1 MAEITY
7 NDQLTVLEQAQ
18 LIGPDGGIL
27 TIAELLNQ
35 ENELMMDAVAQ
46 MANGIRAHVTAVRT
60 DLPQI
65 FPRKINQGSTTKY
78 PQSKQIED
86 QIMLLEAWPKID
98 EQLVD
103 PYPDPKKARASQ
115 LRSYIEAFA
124 QAFNQNLFYGNAGDV
139 GEIDGFSTIYNDSSM
154 ANVDVT
160 ASGAGSDTTS
170 IWLAEWNTMKL
181 SLIYP
186 KDSKSVGLFNKDW
199 GKKESVDASNGG
211 SFAAYV
217 SQMKMEFGW
226 SNADARALQRL
237 ANIETDISTAD
248 TGSLLDT
255 DEVRKLVAMR
265 NRLPKRGKGK
275 VAMYANRDLFT
286 QFDIWAMEKVNGF
299 YYESNISG
307 SPLTMFQGI
316 PIRLVEQLSS
326 TETAIS

>member
-27 TIAELLNQ
+27 TIAELLDQ
-35 ENELMMDAVAQ
+35 ENELMKDAVAQ

-65 FPRKINQGSTTKY
+65 FPRKINQGATTKY
-78 PQSKQIED
+78 PQTKQIED

-98 EQLVD
+98 EQLID
-103 PYPDPKKARASQ
+103 PYPDPKKARMSQ
-115 LRSYIEAFA
+115 LRAYIEAFA
-124 QAFNQNLFYGNAGDV
+124 QAFNENIFYGNAGDV
-139 GEIDGFSTIYNDSSM
+139 GEIDGFSTVYNDSSM
-154 ANVDVT
+154 DNVEIT
-160 ASGAGSDTTS
+160 ASGSGSDTTS
-170 IWLAEWNTMKL
+170 LWMAEWNTLKL

-199 GKKESVDASNGG
+199 GKKETTDNSGNSY
-211 SFAAYV
+211 AAYV

-226 SNADARALQRL
+226 SNSDSRALQRL
-237 ANIETDISTAD
+237 ANIETDISSSD
-248 TGSLLDT
+248 TGSLLDSA
-255 DEVRKLVAMR
+255 EVRKLVRMR
-265 NRLPKRGKGK
+265 NRLPKRGSGK
-275 VAMYANRDLFT
+275 TAIYANRDLFS

-299 YYESNISG
+299 YYEKNISG
-307 SPLTMFQGI
+307 GPLTVFQGI
-316 PIRLVEQLSS
+316 PIRLVEQLLS